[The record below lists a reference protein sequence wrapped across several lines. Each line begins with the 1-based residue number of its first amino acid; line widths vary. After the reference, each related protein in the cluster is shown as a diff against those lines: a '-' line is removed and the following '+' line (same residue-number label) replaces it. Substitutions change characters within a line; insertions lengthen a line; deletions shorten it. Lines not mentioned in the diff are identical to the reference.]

1 MRQLILGLALGIV
14 IGLTCTGC
22 SLAKAFISAE
32 PMQVVLTE
40 RGHIQTTKVKT
51 EEGTYRIFTIE
62 STDGKGGVGISA
74 IRIE

>member
-22 SLAKAFISAE
+22 SIAKEFITTE

-40 RGHIQTTKVKT
+40 RGHITTTKVKT

-62 STDGKGGVGISA
+62 NTNGNSGVGISA
-74 IRIE
+74 IKIE

>member
-1 MRQLILGLALGIV
+1 MRQLILGLALGTV

-32 PMQVVLTE
+32 PMQVILTE

-51 EEGTYRIFTIE
+51 GEGIYRIFTIE
-62 STDGKGGVGISA
+62 NTNGNGGVGISA
-74 IRIE
+74 VRVE

>member
-1 MRQLILGLALGIV
+1 MKQLILGLALGIV

-22 SLAKAFISAE
+22 SIAKEFITAE

-40 RGHIQTTKVKT
+40 RGHITTTKVKT

-62 STDGKGGVGISA
+62 NTNGNGGVGISA
-74 IRIE
+74 IKIE

>member
-1 MRQLILGLALGIV
+1 MRKLILGLALGIV

-22 SLAKAFISAE
+22 SIAKAFISAE

-40 RGHIQTTKVKT
+40 RGHITTTKVKT

-62 STDGKGGVGISA
+62 HTDDKGGVGISA
-74 IRIE
+74 VKIK

>member
-14 IGLTCTGC
+14 IGLTCAGC
-22 SLAKAFISAE
+22 SIAKEFISTE

-40 RGHIQTTKVKT
+40 RGHITTTKVKT

-62 STDGKGGVGISA
+62 NTNGNGGVGISA
-74 IRIE
+74 IKIE

>member
-22 SLAKAFISAE
+22 SIAKEFITTE

-40 RGHIQTTKVKT
+40 RGHITTTKVKT

-62 STDGKGGVGISA
+62 NTNGNGGVGISA
-74 IRIE
+74 VKLP

>member
-22 SLAKAFISAE
+22 SIAKEFITTE

-40 RGHIQTTKVKT
+40 RGHITTTKVKT

-62 STDGKGGVGISA
+62 NTNGNGGVGISA
-74 IRIE
+74 IKIE

>member
-22 SLAKAFISAE
+22 SLAKAFISTE

-40 RGHIQTTKVKT
+40 KGHITTTKVKT

-62 STDGKGGVGISA
+62 NTNGNGGVGISA
-74 IRIE
+74 IKIE

>member
-14 IGLTCTGC
+14 IGLTCAGC
-22 SLAKAFISAE
+22 SIAKEFITTE

-40 RGHIQTTKVKT
+40 RGHITTTKVKT

-62 STDGKGGVGISA
+62 NTNGNGGVGISA
-74 IRIE
+74 IKIE

>member
-22 SLAKAFISAE
+22 SIAKEFITTE

-40 RGHIQTTKVKT
+40 RGHITTTKVKT

-62 STDGKGGVGISA
+62 KTNGNGGVGISA
-74 IRIE
+74 IKIE

>member
-1 MRQLILGLALGIV
+1 MALGIV

-22 SLAKAFISAE
+22 SIAKEFITTE

-40 RGHIQTTKVKT
+40 RGHITTTKVKT

-62 STDGKGGVGISA
+62 NTNGNGGVGISA
-74 IRIE
+74 VKLP

>member
-22 SLAKAFISAE
+22 SIAKEFITTE

-40 RGHIQTTKVKT
+40 RGHITTTKVKT

-74 IRIE
+74 VKLP

>member
-40 RGHIQTTKVKT
+40 RGHITATKVKT

-62 STDGKGGVGISA
+62 NTNGNGGVGISA
-74 IRIE
+74 IKIE

>member
-1 MRQLILGLALGIV
+1 MALGIV

-22 SLAKAFISAE
+22 SIAKEFITTE

-40 RGHIQTTKVKT
+40 RGHITTTKVKT

-62 STDGKGGVGISA
+62 NTNGNGGVGISA
-74 IRIE
+74 VRIE

>member
-14 IGLTCTGC
+14 IGLTCAGC
-22 SLAKAFISAE
+22 SIAKEFITTE

-40 RGHIQTTKVKT
+40 RGHITTTKVKT

-62 STDGKGGVGISA
+62 NTNGNGGVGISA
-74 IRIE
+74 VKLP

>member
-1 MRQLILGLALGIV
+1 MKQLILGLALGIV

-22 SLAKAFISAE
+22 SIAKEFITTE

-40 RGHIQTTKVKT
+40 RGHITTTKVKT

-62 STDGKGGVGISA
+62 NTNGNGGVGISA
-74 IRIE
+74 VKLP

>member
-22 SLAKAFISAE
+22 SIAKEFITTE

-40 RGHIQTTKVKT
+40 RGHITTTKFKT
-51 EEGTYRIFTIE
+51 EEGIYRIFTIE
-62 STDGKGGVGISA
+62 NTNGNGGVGISA
-74 IRIE
+74 IKIE

>member
-1 MRQLILGLALGIV
+1 MRQLILGLALGIA

-32 PMQVVLTE
+32 PMQVILTE
-40 RGHIQTTKVKT
+40 RGHITTTKVKT

-62 STDGKGGVGISA
+62 NTNGNGGVGISA
-74 IRIE
+74 VEIK

>member
-22 SLAKAFISAE
+22 SIAKEFITTE

-40 RGHIQTTKVKT
+40 RGHITTTKVKT

-62 STDGKGGVGISA
+62 NTNGNGGVGISA
-74 IRIE
+74 VRVE